1 MERARQRQIEKQLR
15 EEEENKMLS
24 EALSRLNQNGENH
37 VNHGEV
43 AEMQTGQSSCCSS
56 RVEWTQKAL

>member
-15 EEEENKMLS
+15 EEEESKMLC

-37 VNHGEV
+37 VNHSEA
-43 AEMQTGQSSCCSS
+43 AEMQTGQSNSCTS
-56 RVEWTQKAL
+56 RI